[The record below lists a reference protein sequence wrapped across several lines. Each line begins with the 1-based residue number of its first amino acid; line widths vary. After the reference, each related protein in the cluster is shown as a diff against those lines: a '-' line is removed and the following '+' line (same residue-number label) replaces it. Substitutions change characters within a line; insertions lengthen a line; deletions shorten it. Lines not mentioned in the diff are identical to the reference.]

1 MTPPKSTS
9 RAVLAAAALLLFW
22 LGNRMGGTY
31 QTTNGT
37 VTQKLATALNL
48 QQLLAHPL
56 LISADGFA
64 LACGT
69 AAVLLAGLVYLCVK
83 YGQAPSAAAKGVRQ
97 RPLGYAAGHCPFCGR

>member
-37 VTQKLATALNL
+37 VTQKLAAALNL
-48 QQLLAHPL
+48 
-56 LISADGFA
+56 
-64 LACGT
+64 
-69 AAVLLAGLVYLCVK
+69 
-83 YGQAPSAAAKGVRQ
+83 
-97 RPLGYAAGHCPFCGR
+97 